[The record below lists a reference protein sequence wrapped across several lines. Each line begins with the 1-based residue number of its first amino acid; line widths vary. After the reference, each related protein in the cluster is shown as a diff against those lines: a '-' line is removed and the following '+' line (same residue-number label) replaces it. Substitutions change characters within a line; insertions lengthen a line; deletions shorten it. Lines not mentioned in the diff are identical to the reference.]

1 MRASDEDALFC
12 DFLEYY
18 GLHGFGRLPVN
29 EEAAL
34 AALLPAESRTMRKL
48 SGIRFSFDQLL
59 LAAILDQLRVA
70 NWYHTKDAKKK
81 RNFPRSILDELVKGP
96 EETSEKDEI
105 ETFESGEDFKRRL
118 AEIRG
123 E

>member
-18 GLHGFGRLPVN
+18 GLHGFGLLPAA

-34 AALLPAESRTMRKL
+34 AASLPAESRIMRSV
-48 SGIRFSFDQLL
+48 SGMRFSFDQLL
-59 LAAILDQLRVA
+59 LAGILDQLRVL
-70 NWYHTKDAKKK
+70 NWSHTKDAKKK
-81 RNFPRSILDELVKGP
+81 RNFPKSILDELIRGP
-96 EETSEKDEI
+96 EEAPKKDEL
-105 ETFESGEDFKRRL
+105 ETFESGEDLKRRL

-123 E
+123 D